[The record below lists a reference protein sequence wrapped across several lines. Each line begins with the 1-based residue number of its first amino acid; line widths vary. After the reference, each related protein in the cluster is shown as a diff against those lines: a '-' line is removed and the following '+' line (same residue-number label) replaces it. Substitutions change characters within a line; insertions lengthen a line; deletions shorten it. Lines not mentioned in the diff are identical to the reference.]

1 MKALINVKMSYSW
14 MCILNFMKKSC
25 PSNYSTYYYNSIQNP
40 NGWLFNYIQVYK
52 IKPSKFKKEYKKIPA
67 RDG

>member
-1 MKALINVKMSYSW
+1 